1 VQQSSEE
8 VAHLQ
13 RLAAELIGRG
23 LDAQVVTRG
32 ARPCLNVANPDAPD
46 LNERVLCHPAEDQ
59 SPCFWWPWQQPIG
72 SVDDLETVAGKA
84 AAVLRSVEA
93 ES

>member
-1 VQQSSEE
+1 MQQRSEE
-8 VAHLQ
+8 VNHLQ
-13 RLAAELIGRG
+13 RLAAELAGRG
-23 LDAQVVTRG
+23 LDAQVVTIG
-32 ARPCLNVANPDAPD
+32 TRPCLNVANPDTPD

-59 SPCFWWPWQQPIG
+59 SPCFWWPWQQAIG
-72 SVDDLETVAGKA
+72 SVDDLEAVAAKI